1 MTETK
6 FRPVE
11 EQLAYLKKGVA
22 EVIPEEELKA
32 KLANSVKTGQPL
44 RVYLGVDPTA
54 PDIHLGHTVVLRKLK
69 HFQDMG
75 HTAIFLIGDF
85 SAMIGDP
92 TGQSET
98 RPPLSREQV
107 EVNSKTYLA
116 QVYKILDPG
125 KTEVR
130 YNSEW
135 LGKMSSYDV
144 VRLCGHYRLAR
155 MLEREDFRSRL
166 EKNLPIAV
174 HELLYPLLTA
184 YDAVTLRSDV
194 ELGATEQKFNILVH
208 REIQRE
214 YGISPQVVLTMPIL
228 VGLDGQRKMS
238 KSLGNY
244 VGITEAPGEM
254 FGKMMSIPDE
264 LMWSY
269 YELVTDRTP
278 QEIEGLKGQVASGK
292 VHPMDVKM
300 RLAEEVVG
308 VFQGAEAAQKAAENF
323 QRVFRDRKAPAEMDE
338 IRMKRVPG
346 GLEIAFPKIKDD
358 AKQVSLALP
367 SGIVKWSKIMA
378 SFEGIASTSV
388 AERLIKQGGLEIN
401 GAIIEDPSVQV
412 ECGPGGKK
420 STRGEEEVFADF
432 GGVRGVALAQR
443 FFYQRE
449 DVLGDGGRGG
459 KAGGLDADELND
471 ARHLFVVFNHKISD
485 VVVTGRDQLRTETG
499 VAKLQIGLLKFRQH
513 GLRVGNKFWNGHAVA
528 FVVVLALDVSGRG
541 ADKHGV
547 P

>member
-1 MTETK
+1 MTK
-6 FRPVE
+6 FKSVE

-22 EVIPEEELKA
+22 EIIPEDELKQ
-32 KLANSVKTGQPL
+32 KLANSAKTDTPL

-107 EVNSKTYLA
+107 DANAKTYLE
-116 QVYKILDPG
+116 QVYKILDRE

-135 LGKMSSYDV
+135 LGKMSSYEV
-144 VRLCGHYRLAR
+144 VRLCAHYRLAR
-155 MLEREDFRSRL
+155 VLEREDFRSRL

-184 YDAVTLRSDV
+184 YDAVMLKSDV

-214 YGISPQVVLTMPIL
+214 YGLSPQVVVTMPIL

-254 FGKMMSIPDE
+254 FGKIMSMPDE

-278 QEIEGLKGQVASGK
+278 AEIEELKKEVASGK
-292 VHPMDVKM
+292 LHPMDAKM
-300 RLAEEVVG
+300 RLAKEVVSG
-308 VFQGAEAAQKAAENF
+308 FQGIEAGKKAAENF
-323 QRVFRDRKAPAEMDE
+323 QRVFRDRQAPQ
-338 IRMKRVPG
+338 
-346 GLEIAFPKIKDD
+346 EIAPITIAREGGSFFANQSTGSMT
-358 AKQVSLALP
+358 AKERLSVPSNGIEKWPRVLAMLGLVSSA
-367 SGIVKWSKIMA
+367 A
-378 SFEGIASTSV
+378 E
-388 AERLIKQGGLEIN
+388 AERIMKQRGFEVDGEI
-401 GAIIEDPSVQV
+401 ISDPSTRINLNLQAARTVRI
-412 ECGPGGKK
+412 GKK
-420 STRGEEEVFADF
+420 KFA
-432 GGVRGVALAQR
+432 RI
-443 FFYQRE
+443 
-449 DVLGDGGRGG
+449 
-459 KAGGLDADELND
+459 
-471 ARHLFVVFNHKISD
+471 VV
-485 VVVTGRDQLRTETG
+485 E
-499 VAKLQIGLLKFRQH
+499 
-513 GLRVGNKFWNGHAVA
+513 
-528 FVVVLALDVSGRG
+528 
-541 ADKHGV
+541 
-547 P
+547 